1 MAAEE
6 DSYLFAEA
14 FRERI
19 REAKKKSG
27 LTIEQV
33 AEQSGVPK
41 TAVVKLLSNGK
52 VELKLN
58 DCIALCRFFDISID
72 ESFGLRKPAPA
83 VSAPQEILSRNRELE
98 VENARLA
105 SANEV
110 LREQIKSVHSVCY
123 ILVFFCLVLA
133 LSLVI
138 YLVIDSQITGAG
150 IIRGGELSFSAWLFI
165 ALIVAAIITVGM
177 TILHIMR
184 QENKEDKSCSNV

>member
-1 MAAEE
+1 MITE
-6 DSYLFAEA
+6 DTSLLVET
-14 FRERI
+14 FRSRI
-19 REAKKKSG
+19 RDEKWKSG
-27 LTIEQV
+27 LTIEQL
-33 AEQSGVPK
+33 AEETGVPK
-41 TAVVKLLSNGK
+41 SALIKLLSNSK
-52 VELKLN
+52 VDLRLS
-58 DCIALCRFFDISID
+58 DCAALCKYFDISID
-72 ESFGLRKPAPA
+72 EIFGVRSPAKKQA
-83 VSAPQEILSRNRELE
+83 TPQDVLDRNRDLA

-184 QENKEDKSCSNV
+184 QENREDKSCSNV